1 VILEDIASSCRTV
14 PMTRARANPADPRVR
29 QRHET
34 LRDAKRQM
42 VIEAARRVFQSHG
55 LEGAS
60 IRLIA
65 AEAGCTTGAI
75 YPYFKGKE
83 EIYAALL
90 SESLEGLR
98 AFIAGRIEAAT
109 DRLERARCALEAFY
123 SYYRA
128 NPAELSLGLYLFRGP
143 GVRPVGLNPDLNRA
157 LNAQLAESFDL
168 MVHAIEA
175 AGFDQARDRAADGIC
190 HAVGLLIIAES
201 GRMRVFKAKPE
212 GLMRSYVDMA
222 LPPSP

>member
-1 VILEDIASSCRTV
+1 
-14 PMTRARANPADPRVR
+14 MARAKSNPADPRVR
-29 QRHET
+29 QRHDT
-34 LRDAKRQM
+34 LRDAKRQL
-42 VIEAARRVFQSHG
+42 VVEAARRVFQSHG

-90 SESLEGLR
+90 SESLDGLR
-98 AFIAGRIEAAT
+98 AFIAGRIEAAV
-109 DRLERARCALEAFY
+109 DSLERARGGLEAFY

-143 GVRPVGLNPDLNRA
+143 
-157 LNAQLAESFDL
+157 
-168 MVHAIEA
+168 
-175 AGFDQARDRAADGIC
+175 
-190 HAVGLLIIAES
+190 
-201 GRMRVFKAKPE
+201 
-212 GLMRSYVDMA
+212 
-222 LPPSP
+222 